1 MKTFTIDEA
10 NAALAIV
17 VPKLEEIR
25 KLYAYL
31 GGMRDDARAAAAVS
45 HLGGGMVGGTPY
57 VNTLYKVGKLTTQIG
72 EMGVELKDY
81 TRGLIDFPYL
91 RNGRTVYLCW
101 QIGDGDEVEWWHET
115 DGGFAGRERL

>member
-25 KLYAYL
+25 KLYSYL
-31 GGMRDDARAAAAVS
+31 GKMRDDARSAAAVS

-81 TRGLIDFPYL
+81 TRGLIDFPCL
-91 RNGRTVYLCW
+91 RNGRIVYLCW
-101 QIGDGDEVEWWHET
+101 QIGDGDEIAWWHET
-115 DGGFAGRERL
+115 DAGFAGRERV

>member
-25 KLYAYL
+25 NLYA
-31 GGMRDDARAAAAVS
+31 

-81 TRGLIDFPYL
+81 TRGLIDFPCL
-91 RNGRTVYLCW
+91 RDGRTIYLCW
-101 QIGDGDEVEWWHET
+101 QIGDGDEIEWWHET
-115 DGGFAGRERL
+115 DGGFAGRSRL

>member
-31 GGMRDDARAAAAVS
+31 GGMRDDARSAAAVS